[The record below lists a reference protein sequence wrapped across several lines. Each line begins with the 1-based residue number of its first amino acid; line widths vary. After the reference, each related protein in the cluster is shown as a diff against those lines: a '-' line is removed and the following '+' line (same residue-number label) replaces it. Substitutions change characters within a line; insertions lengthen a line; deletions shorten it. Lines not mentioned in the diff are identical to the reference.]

1 MVDPVVS
8 NAEDN
13 SFKKTMIIEE
23 EFVRNAKNVSAV
35 RLRERWDD
43 TEVMKS
49 VNILRQERGN
59 VGSDGKIG
67 SYQ

>member
-1 MVDPVVS
+1 MVDPVDS

-35 RLRERWDD
+35 LLRERWDD

-49 VNILRQERGN
+49 VNILRQE
-59 VGSDGKIG
+59 
-67 SYQ
+67 

>member
-1 MVDPVVS
+1 MVDPVDS

-13 SFKKTMIIEE
+13 SLKKTMIIEE

-59 VGSDGKIG
+59 VGLDGKIG